1 MPDASSRISP
11 DTFIPGTYVDPNL
24 AQDHFIICGLGSL
37 GQQSIVNLDKFSYDP
52 FEVHIAAIDRHPPD
66 NWEVDDLPSLLVEPP
81 ILGDC
86 RRDDVLRQAGID
98 HCRAILIVTSD
109 ESTNVETAIAAR
121 RLNPNVHIVLRSS
134 RHSLNTLLAKQL
146 GRFVA
151 LDATELPAMTFALAG
166 LGEGILSVFQVGPY
180 RFRVIERLVEV
191 GEAQYENIAIHR
203 LHRRESRLL
212 NLKPQQQPHQPIGWA
227 TTASSVF
234 HRWQPHVRVQTG
246 DQIAYVEVEYHRT
259 ETIALRKRPKK
270 LARKLGGW
278 LADFF
283 DGDWRR
289 RFSSFWRQ
297 DAQQSLRRVIVIA
310 LSTGLTLWVIGTLLL
325 KWSVSTLSWPKA
337 ISLGAILLLGG
348 YGDVFGGF
356 GASRVPSWVL
366 LVCLMIS
373 VTSLL
378 VVLGV
383 FGLLADQL
391 LSSRFDF
398 LQRRPRLPKK
408 DHVIIV
414 GLGRVGQRVIRIL
427 KDLKQPL
434 VGITHQLNYPDL
446 MTQVPLLLGDML
458 QELPSANLATA
469 KSVIAVTDD
478 PIINLEIALIASEA
492 AAAEGKSISP
502 VVRTL
507 DQTFS
512 NNLVAL
518 MPQAR
523 AFSVYALSAEAFAG
537 AAFGENI
544 LSLFRLN
551 EQTILVAEYHI
562 ESGDTLSDRL
572 LAEVTYGYGVVPV
585 LLQTRALAGDW
596 EDILMPSDDLRL
608 HGGDCLYVLS
618 SINGLRRIERGE
630 MTPPR
635 RWRLEAKAPLNKE
648 VLLEAGNAL
657 AKMSGLNLS
666 QCRAFMNNLP
676 STMELLLYDYQAY
689 RLVQKLNRRL
699 PIQLSPL

>member
-1 MPDASSRISP
+1 
-11 DTFIPGTYVDPNL
+11 L
-24 AQDHFIICGLGSL
+24 
-37 GQQSIVNLDKFSYDP
+37 K
-52 FEVHIAAIDRHPPD
+52 
-66 NWEVDDLPSLLVEPP
+66 
-81 ILGDC
+81 
-86 RRDDVLRQAGID
+86 QAGID

-121 RLNPNVHIVLRSS
+121 RLNPQVHIVLRSS

-180 RFRVIERLVEV
+180 QFRVIERLVET
-191 GEAQYENIAIHR
+191 GEPQYENIAIHR

-212 NLKPQQQPHQPIGWA
+212 NLKPYQQPHQPIGWA

-234 HRWQPHVRVQTG
+234 HRWQPHVRVQSG
-246 DQIAYVEVEYHRT
+246 DQIAYVEVDYHQAEST
-259 ETIALRKRPKK
+259 ALRKRSKK
-270 LARKLGGW
+270 LARRLGSW
-278 LADFF
+278 RTALL

-289 RFSSFWRQ
+289 RLSSFWRQ

-310 LSTGLTLWVIGTLLL
+310 LSTGLILWVIGTTIL
-325 KWSVSTLSWPKA
+325 KSTAPISWPKA

-356 GASRVPSWVL
+356 GVNNIPSWVL

-378 VVLGV
+378 VVIGV

-391 LSSRFDF
+391 LSSRFEF
-398 LQRRPRLPKK
+398 LQRRPRLPKQ
-408 DHVIIV
+408 DHVIVV
-414 GLGRVGQRVIRIL
+414 GLGRVGRRVTRIL

-434 VGITHQLNYPDL
+434 VGITQHLNYPEL
-446 MTQVPLLLGDML
+446 MTQVPLLVGDML
-458 QELPSANLATA
+458 QELAAANLATA

-478 PIINLEIALIASEA
+478 PILNLEIALIASEA

-507 DQTFS
+507 NQTFS
-512 NNLVAL
+512 DNLAAF

-523 AFSVYALSAEAFAG
+523 AFSAYALSAEAFAG

-562 ESGDTLSDRL
+562 ESGDTLSSRL

-585 LLQTRALAGDW
+585 LLQTQSGPGQWNDV
-596 EDILMPSDDLRL
+596 LMPSDDLRL
-608 HGGDCLYVLS
+608 HGGDRLYVLS

-635 RWRLEAKAPLNKE
+635 RWRLDAEAPLNKE
-648 VLLEAGNAL
+648 VLLDAGNAL
-657 AKMSGLNLS
+657 AKMSGLSLS
-666 QCRAFMNNLP
+666 QCRLFMEQLP
-676 STMELLLYDYQAY
+676 NTMEILLYDYQAY
-689 RLVQKLNRRL
+689 RLVQKLSRRL